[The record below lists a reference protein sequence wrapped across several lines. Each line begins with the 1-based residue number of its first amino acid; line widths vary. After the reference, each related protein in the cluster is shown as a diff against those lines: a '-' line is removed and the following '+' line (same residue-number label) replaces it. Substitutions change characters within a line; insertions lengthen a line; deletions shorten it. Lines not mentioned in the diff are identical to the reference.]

1 MSVEKNM
8 TKYERLKQ
16 AMLKLAVKKKIKKL
30 GYKIVAYDYITRN
43 RIIDFVCLD
52 EKNNQLVFIIL
63 IIKKTSDFVENVISM
78 EKNYMK
84 TNIVEE
90 MEWFK
95 KSHNLNEYEV
105 RLDGIEGYVG
115 TKTVKMKYHKNIL
128 NNRKVC

>member
-1 MSVEKNM
+1 M

-16 AMLKLAVKKKIKKL
+16 AMLKLAVKKKIKRL

-63 IIKKTSDFVENVISM
+63 IIKKTSYFVENMMSM
-78 EKNYMK
+78 EKNYMN
-84 TNIVEE
+84 TNIVKE

-95 KSHNLNEYEV
+95 KSHNLEGYEV

-115 TKTVKMKYHKNIL
+115 TKTVKMKYYKNIL
-128 NNRKVC
+128 NIRKAS